1 MNIKAIILD
10 MDGTMLNEESKV
22 SEELHQYLRC
32 LRQNGLKVFIAT
44 GRTLLE
50 IENVVPEGFK
60 VDGFVTSN
68 GMAAFIEEEQLFQH
82 SLEPT
87 LVEQLIR
94 KARKRNL
101 YYEIHP
107 AVGNRYVLKDDQEM
121 ILHMIK
127 GERPLS
133 VEENEWLSRKAAVE
147 EHINWKDELHPNN
160 ISKIYF
166 FHTNKGKIENWIS
179 FLEELKLQYGF
190 SSSSSTENNVEV
202 MAENINK
209 ATGVE
214 YLLKRYN
221 LSFEEVLAVG
231 DGEND
236 LPLLKRVGYAVAMKN
251 APDTVKEFVDEQTEY
266 SYKENGLYYYL
277 KDKFKSEK
285 LRNITLK

>member
-1 MNIKAIILD
+1 MDIKAIILD

-22 SEELHQYLRC
+22 SEELHRYLRR
-32 LRQNGLKVFIAT
+32 LRQDGLKVFIAT

-50 IENVVPEGFK
+50 IENVIPEGFE

-82 SLEPT
+82 SLDPS
-87 LVEQLIR
+87 LVEGIIEEAQ
-94 KARKRNL
+94 KRNL
-101 YYEIHP
+101 YYEVHP
-107 AVGNRYVLKDDQEM
+107 AVGNRYALKEDKGM

-133 VEENEWLSRKAAVE
+133 VEENEWISRKSAVE
-147 EHINWKDELHPNN
+147 EHINWKSELHPNN

-166 FHTNKGKIENWIS
+166 FHTDKGIIKSWIS
-179 FLEELKLQYGF
+179 FLEKLKLQHGF

-202 MAENINK
+202 MSENINK

-236 LPLLKRVGYAVAMKN
+236 LPLLKRTGHAVAMKN
-251 APDTVKEFVDEQTEY
+251 APESVKLCVDEQTEF

-277 KDKFKSEK
+277 SNKFKLNEQ
-285 LRNITLK
+285 

>member
-22 SEELHQYLRC
+22 SEELHRYLRR
-32 LRQNGLKVFIAT
+32 LRQEGLKIFIAT

-50 IENVVPEGFK
+50 IENVVPEEFE

-68 GMAAFIEEEQLFQH
+68 GMAAFVEKEQLFQH
-82 SLEPT
+82 SLEPS
-87 LVEQLIR
+87 LVEGLMEEVQ
-94 KARKRNL
+94 KRNL

-107 AVGNRYVLKDDQEM
+107 AVGNRYVLKEDQGM

-127 GERPLS
+127 GERPSS
-133 VEENEWLSRKAAVE
+133 VEENEWLSRKSAIE
-147 EHINWKDELHPNN
+147 EHIDWKRELHPNN

-166 FHTNKGKIENWIS
+166 FHTDKGKIKSWIS
-179 FLEELKLQYGF
+179 FLEKLKLQHGF
-190 SSSSSTENNVEV
+190 SSSSSTENNVEI

-214 YLLKRYN
+214 YLLERYN

-251 APDTVKEFVDEQTEY
+251 APNSVKEYVDEQTDF

-277 KDKFKSEK
+277 SNKFKLDK
-285 LRNITLK
+285 